1 MTSVG
6 YGSMYPS
13 TAPGRFLILVCSL
26 VGAFLLSLTVSLI
39 AVGLLLEDNKKEAL
53 TEISEKKRAGTVI
66 SSALKYN
73 AMRNLRQKMV
83 DVPEEIRTDHCPS
96 VQ

>member
-1 MTSVG
+1 MSSVG
-6 YGSMYPS
+6 YGDTYPS
-13 TAPGRFLILVCSL
+13 TAIGRFLILICSL

-73 AMRNLRQKMV
+73 AMRSLRERMA
-83 DVPEEIRTDHCPS
+83 DMPEEIRSDYCPS
-96 VQ
+96 V

>member
-1 MTSVG
+1 MSSVG
-6 YGSMYPS
+6 YGDTYPS
-13 TAPGRFLILVCSL
+13 TAIGRLLILICSL

-73 AMRNLRQKMV
+73 AMRNLREMRAPM
-83 DVPEEIRTDHCPS
+83 PEEIRTDYCPS
-96 VQ
+96 V